1 MPVIPHYCVV
11 KGELQMRNVLKKYGC
26 LLFVIIVSLFLISC
40 GKKEATVSEITFP
53 ASEDLGVGVPDLDNF
68 PMPKNQNLLTGICD
82 LTKEAIGKRP
92 VAVMIN
98 NVPAALPQYG
108 ISKADV
114 IFELPVEGD
123 LTRLMALYADYTQM
137 PDICAIRSCRYY
149 YPAIAKGFDA
159 FYVHWGMDMSVL
171 GYVNGL
177 GIDRYDGMANTGGLY
192 GRDAARR
199 KAGYSL
205 EHTGYFKGT
214 QFASAVKKAGQRT
227 SLLDSKKDTAFKFSK
242 LGTVV
247 TPDGKACSN
256 IHVKFGNASAT
267 LDYDTKT
274 NTYYKKINGKAHVDG
289 KTGEQLSFTN
299 VFVLETSISI
309 RDSVGHKKLDWA
321 GSSQSKGYYI
331 SNGMV
336 QDIYWSKANGDESS
350 YLCFYDAQGNE
361 LEINRGKSYIAY
373 TYAGKTTFN

>member
-1 MPVIPHYCVV
+1 
-11 KGELQMRNVLKKYGC
+11 
-26 LLFVIIVSLFLISC
+26 
-40 GKKEATVSEITFP
+40 
-53 ASEDLGVGVPDLDNF
+53 
-68 PMPKNQNLLTGICD
+68 
-82 LTKEAIGKRP
+82 
-92 VAVMIN
+92 
-98 NVPAALPQYG
+98 
-108 ISKADV
+108 
-114 IFELPVEGD
+114 
-123 LTRLMALYADYTQM
+123 
-137 PDICAIRSCRYY
+137 
-149 YPAIAKGFDA
+149 
-159 FYVHWGMDMSVL
+159 
-171 GYVNGL
+171 
-177 GIDRYDGMANTGGLY
+177 
-192 GRDAARR
+192 
-199 KAGYSL
+199 
-205 EHTGYFKGT
+205 
-214 QFASAVKKAGQRT
+214 
-227 SLLDSKKDTAFKFSK
+227 

>member
-1 MPVIPHYCVV
+1 
-11 KGELQMRNVLKKYGC
+11 
-26 LLFVIIVSLFLISC
+26 
-40 GKKEATVSEITFP
+40 
-53 ASEDLGVGVPDLDNF
+53 
-68 PMPKNQNLLTGICD
+68 
-82 LTKEAIGKRP
+82 
-92 VAVMIN
+92 
-98 NVPAALPQYG
+98 
-108 ISKADV
+108 
-114 IFELPVEGD
+114 
-123 LTRLMALYADYTQM
+123 
-137 PDICAIRSCRYY
+137 
-149 YPAIAKGFDA
+149 
-159 FYVHWGMDMSVL
+159 
-171 GYVNGL
+171 
-177 GIDRYDGMANTGGLY
+177 MANTGGLF
-192 GRDAARR
+192 GRDSARR
-199 KAGYSL
+199 SAGYSL